1 MSDSIRRVLT
11 ALVAAP
17 VVLGLAYV
25 GGWPFAALIAAI
37 GLVAQSEIFAIA
49 RSSGC
54 TPNAVVGYAL
64 GVLVVAGVMVPA
76 AWALALTVAVVFVAL
91 APFVL
96 EKDNFLANL
105 MITLGSGLYPSGF
118 LAALVALRTGRGPE
132 VDAMGAFLLVML
144 TFFLV
149 WATDI
154 FALYTGK
161 AVGRTKLA
169 PSISPNK
176 TWEGAIGGAI
186 AAALVAAGFKIMGA
200 VDLAWVDLGAV
211 VVICGIL
218 SQAGDLAES
227 QIKRSAGV
235 KDTSSILPGHGGL
248 LDRFDS
254 MAVAAPLTY
263 LYLVRVAGI
272 FVG

>member
-1 MSDSIRRVLT
+1 MSDSVRRVLT

-37 GLVAQSEIFAIA
+37 GVIAQSEILSIA
-49 RSSGC
+49 RSAGYH
-54 TPNAVVGYAL
+54 PNAVVGYAL
-64 GVLVVAGVMVPA
+64 GVLVVAGVMLPG
-76 AWALALTVAVVFVAL
+76 AWALALTAAVVFVAF

-105 MITLGSGLYPSGF
+105 MVTLGSAVYPSGF
-118 LAALVALRTGRGPE
+118 LAALVALRIGRGPE
-132 VDAMGAFLLVML
+132 VDSMAAFFLVML

-161 AVGRTKLA
+161 AFGRTKLA

-176 TWEGAIGGAI
+176 TWEGAVGGAV
-186 AAALVAAGFKIMGA
+186 AAAVVAVGFKITGA
-200 VDLAWVDLGAV
+200 VDLAWVHMGGV
-211 VVICGIL
+211 VLICGVF

-235 KDTSSILPGHGGL
+235 KDASSILPGHGGL